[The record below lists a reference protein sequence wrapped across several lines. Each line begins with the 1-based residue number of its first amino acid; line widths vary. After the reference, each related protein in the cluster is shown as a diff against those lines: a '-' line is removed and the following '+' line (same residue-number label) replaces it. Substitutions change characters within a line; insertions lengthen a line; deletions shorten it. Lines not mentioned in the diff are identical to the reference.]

1 MCSTAVAVAA
11 GSNVWTRQQKVIF
24 VGRICPSHL
33 QDASDHVCSVFISTF
48 FSDNLIIYE
57 TPNLIKFYTCLV
69 WELTF
74 YS

>member
-1 MCSTAVAVAA
+1 MFLLAVAVTA
-11 GSNVWTRQQKVIF
+11 GANVWTQQQKVIF
-24 VGRICPSHL
+24 VGRIPSHL
-33 QDASDHVCSVFISTF
+33 QDASDHVCSVFISTSF
-48 FSDNLIIYE
+48 FENLIIYE